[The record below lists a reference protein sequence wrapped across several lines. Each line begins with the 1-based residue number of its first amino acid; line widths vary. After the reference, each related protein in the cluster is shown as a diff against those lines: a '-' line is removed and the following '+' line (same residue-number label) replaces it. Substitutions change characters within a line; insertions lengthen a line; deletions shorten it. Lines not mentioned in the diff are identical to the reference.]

1 MRIGIIGAEGR
12 LPPPPTRRPGPY
24 RIRAAFL
31 VPALLLL
38 LTTAPSCAREPGS
51 PGKEPPGAGSPPG
64 KETFSLPLEA
74 RKWTGDLDGM
84 RERKILRALV
94 VPSKTFYFL
103 DRGTPRGAS
112 YEALKAFE
120 EELNRGRKRQDPGI
134 RMIFIPVRRDQILPL
149 LVEGKGDL
157 AAANLT
163 ITPERERRVDFSEP
177 VYRDASEVVVTGPAS
192 PELRTLDDLAGKEVF
207 VRKSSSYFEN
217 LGRLNERFRREGK
230 RPVVRKEAPEE
241 LEDED
246 LLEMLGSGLVPL
258 LVVDRHKADFWAKVL
273 PGIRVRPD
281 LAVNTGG
288 RIAWAFRKGSPRLKE
303 AVDRFVRSHGQGTKF
318 WGILAQRYLKS
329 TKFVKNATSQA
340 EMKKFRALVDLFR
353 KYGDRYDF
361 DWLLVMAQGY
371 QESRLDHTVKSPAGA
386 IGVMQVMPATG
397 REMNVGDIRKLE
409 PNVHAGVKYLRFM
422 IDEYYRGEPMDRMNK
437 GLFAFA
443 SYNAGPARIAQLRRE
458 AAREGLD
465 PNVWFHNVERIAAK
479 RIGRETV
486 RYVGNIFK
494 YYVAY
499 RLVLER
505 EAERE
510 QARERVESK

>member
-1 MRIGIIGAEGR
+1 M
-12 LPPPPTRRPGPY
+12 PDPS
-24 RIRAAFL
+24 RIRAAIL

-38 LTTAPSCAREPGS
+38 TAGPSCTREPGTS
-51 PGKEPPGAGSPPG
+51 GKERPGADSPPE
-64 KETFSLPLEA
+64 KEAFSLPLEA

-84 RERKILRALV
+84 RDRKIIRALV
-94 VPSKTFYFL
+94 AYSKTFYFL

-120 EELNRGRKRQDPGI
+120 EELNRGRKRKDPGI
-134 RMIFIPVRRDQILPL
+134 RMIFLRVRRDQILPL
-149 LVEGKGDL
+149 LVEGKGDI

-163 ITPERERRVDFSEP
+163 ITPERERMVDFSEP
-177 VYRDASEVVVTGPAS
+177 VYRDATEVVVTGPAS
-192 PELRTLDDLAGKEVF
+192 PELRTLDDLAGKEVI
-207 VRKSSSYFEN
+207 VRKSSSYYEN

-288 RIAWAFRKGSPRLKE
+288 RIAWAFRKGSPKLKE
-303 AVDRFVRSHGQGTKF
+303 AVDRFVRSHGQGNTLS
-318 WGILAQRYLKS
+318 GILVQRYLKS
-329 TKFVKNATSQA
+329 TKFVKNATSR
-340 EMKKFRALVDLFR
+340 EELRKFRSLVELFR

-371 QESRLDHTVKSPAGA
+371 QESRLDHTVKSQAGA

-409 PNVHAGVKYLRFM
+409 PNVHAGVKYMRFM
-422 IDEYYRGEPMDRMNK
+422 IDEYYRDEPMDRLNK

-443 SYNAGPARIAQLRRE
+443 SYNAGPARIAQLRQE

-465 PNVWFHNVERIAAK
+465 PNVWFRNVERIASK
-479 RIGRETV
+479 RIGQETV
-486 RYVGNIFK
+486 RYVSNIFK

-510 QARERVESK
+510 TARERVGTK